1 MLALTGAFTV
11 VGGLVVG
18 YGGVVAG
25 LDRPQMMI
33 IGPAGWGRASLLLG
47 GLLFAL
53 AGWLCLVTVRVWP
66 VAVPLV
72 AVHALAELA
81 VLAAAPAWAL
91 LTIALDVIVIFTLT
105 VTPAGAARGGPLLG
119 AGRHGP
125 VGRRGAPTTA
135 GAALPAAGAARAVRR
150 VPAVHSGTA
159 LPGSAPAVHSGTA
172 LPGVTRV
179 TGSGATA
186 AGTPSGGRLGYR
198 PRHQLAH
205 APATAATRP
214 TFIAAPTSGAGN
226 RAVAR
231 HGSRVTRRALP
242 PGPPARGNA
251 GSPAAP
257 VTAQPADAGHR
268 PEVILGAIS
277 GRDPDHAPRI
287 WPA

>member
-159 LPGSAPAVHSGTA
+159 LPG
-172 LPGVTRV
+172 VTRV

>member
-11 VGGLVVG
+11 VGGLAVG

-150 VPAVHSGTA
+150 APAVHSGTA
-159 LPGSAPAVHSGTA
+159 LPGSA
-172 LPGVTRV
+172 RV
-179 TGSGATA
+179 TGSGATAAGTPLA

-205 APATAATRP
+205 APGTAATRP